1 MKMLIA
7 FGLLLGLF
15 DAAAT
20 AEFKAGEL
28 LECGEAN
35 IFYTS
40 VHVALSFHL
49 SGHRGA
55 W

>member
-7 FGLLLGLF
+7 FGLLLALF

-20 AEFKAGEL
+20 AKSKTVEL

-40 VHVALSFHL
+40 VHMVLSCHPT
-49 SGHRGA
+49 GHR
-55 W
+55 